1 MDHSHSHHGHSGES
15 HGSFGSYT
23 IGFVL
28 AVILTVA
35 AFALVTTGT
44 LTGSNALFAIAG
56 LALVQIIVHL
66 IFFLHMNGSSAQR
79 WNVTAFAFTVLTAVI
94 VVGGTLWVMHN
105 VSMNMMSR

>member
-1 MDHSHSHHGHSGES
+1 MDHSHHGHSGES
-15 HGSFGSYT
+15 HGSSGSYT

-35 AFALVTTGT
+35 AFALVMTGT
-44 LTGSNALFAIAG
+44 LTGSNALFAISG

>member
-35 AFALVTTGT
+35 AFALVMTGT
-44 LTGSNALFAIAG
+44 LTGSNALFAISG

-66 IFFLHMNGSSAQR
+66 VFFLHMNGSSAQR

-105 VSMNMMSR
+105 VSMHMMSR

>member
-35 AFALVTTGT
+35 AFALVMTGT
-44 LTGSNALFAIAG
+44 LTGSNALFAISG